1 VALSLN
7 RTLPEIAYGGAAG
20 AVSSFDLP
28 RDHVMAGLRL
38 MLNLTLTTSGAPAAG
53 TEVDQG
59 ILAAIR
65 RLEITADG
73 GVTVYSIDPLSLYIA
88 NALWNGAPGQRD
100 DLAPPAMGATTNFQ
114 AFLHLPFA
122 LPFAKNPNLTL
133 LNAAALSSFRLNVT
147 WGGIAD
153 LYQTVNTTTIVTA
166 STFITPE
173 TEEVV
178 GLDPRSV
185 FSLFRVSQVTKDVTA
200 AADRLTVELPRGN
213 VIRGLLLRAK
223 VSTNGIQDET
233 DGIVNQVDIES
244 SERGRGVF
252 VHRRQ
257 KATETAGTARNGYT
271 LRNACRRIYGLNDLV
286 TVETGQQ
293 DLSLTGMYPIEFM
306 ENQRVTGAVRTQDF
320 TSFNAVLNVSAPATS
335 PQVIA
340 NVFEII
346 PAAAPRAA

>member
-38 MLNLTLTTSGAPAAG
+38 MLNLGLTTAATPASG
-53 TEVDQG
+53 TEPDQG

-65 RLEITADG
+65 RLEIVADG
-73 GVTVYSIDPLSLYIA
+73 GVTVYSVDPISLFIL
-88 NALWNGAPGQRD
+88 NALWNGAPAQRD
-100 DLAPPAMGATTNFQ
+100 DLAPPAMSSSSQLQ
-114 AFLHLPFA
+114 AFLHMPFA
-122 LPFAKNPNLTL
+122 LPFAKNGNVTL

-147 WGGIAD
+147 WGGISD
-153 LYQTVNTTTIVTA
+153 LFQTVANTTIATA

-173 TEEVV
+173 TEEIV

-200 AADRLTVELPRGN
+200 AAPRFTVELPRGN
-213 VIRGLLLRAK
+213 VIRGLLLRSK
-223 VSTNGIQDET
+223 ITTNTVQDEVDT
-233 DGIVNQVDIES
+233 IINQVDIES

-252 VHRRQ
+252 IHRRE
-257 KATETAGTARNGYT
+257 KTTDTAGTARNGYT
-271 LRNACRRIYGLNDLV
+271 LRNSMRRVYGLNDLY
-286 TVETGQQ
+286 TVESGQQ
-293 DLSLTGMYPIEFM
+293 DFSMTGFYPIEFM
-306 ENQRVTGAVRTQDF
+306 ENQRLTGAVRTQDF
-320 TSFNAVLNVSAPATS
+320 TSFNAVLDVSNPGSS
-335 PQVIA
+335 PQVIGT
-340 NVFEII
+340 VLEII